1 MANNSRYGMVIDLR
15 RCIGCHACT
24 VTCKM
29 ENSIPDN
36 CYRSWVLEADKGTY
50 PNVARVKLPRLC
62 NQCQDAPCMTVCPVH
77 ATFRDRD
84 GGGVIR
90 IDARKCIGCRYCI
103 ASCPYSA
110 RYLHPAKG
118 VAEKCD
124 LCLDRVKA
132 GLLPACVSTCVSHA
146 RFFGDFSDPDSEVSR
161 LVREN
166 NAQTLRPDLGT
177 RPSVYYIGLEEAL
190 ANANS
195 TLLTERR

>member
-1 MANNSRYGMVIDLR
+1 MANNKRYGMVIDLR

-29 ENSIPDN
+29 ENNVPDN
-36 CYRSWVLEADKGTY
+36 FYRSWVLEADKGTY
-50 PNVARVKLPRLC
+50 PDVTRIKLPRLC
-62 NQCQDAPCMTVCPVH
+62 NQCQNAPCMTVCPVH
-77 ATFRDRD
+77 ATFRDQD

-90 IDARKCIGCRYCI
+90 IDAGKCIGCRYCI

-124 LCLDRVKA
+124 LCLDRVKG
-132 GLLPACVSTCVSHA
+132 GLVPACVSTCVSHA
-146 RFFGDFSDPDSEVSR
+146 RFFGDFGDPDSEVSR

-166 NAQTLRPDLGT
+166 GAQTLRPDLGT

-190 ANANS
+190 ANANPA
-195 TLLTERR
+195 LLTERR